1 MLNVFIANLNSP
13 NLLSD
18 FNKWKESTTY
28 FKQLFRD
35 AYIDLSDSYDNIGII
50 RSEVDGLP
58 YFSFYLEGF
67 IVDDEYKHSVS
78 FYLSRNALAEYINTL
93 DETQEIIVNPIEA
106 SDKSNTSSVSSNTPL
121 DDSDNLLDV
130 IAKLRQENA
139 LLRQD
144 NDFLKRK
151 LQYLEDDGR

>member
-1 MLNVFIANLNSP
+1 MLNVFIASLNNP

-50 RSEVDGLP
+50 RSEVDSLP

-67 IVDDEYKHSVS
+67 IVDDEHKKSVS
-78 FYLSRNALAEYINTL
+78 FYLNKDALTKYINTL
-93 DETQEIIVNPIEA
+93 NETQEIIFSPDEGNI
-106 SDKSNTSSVSSNTPL
+106 SSASSNTPL
-121 DDSDNLLDV
+121 EDSDNLLDMFT
-130 IAKLRQENA
+130 KLKRENA
-139 LLRQD
+139 LLRQE
-144 NDFLKRK
+144 NDLLKRK
-151 LQYLEDDGR
+151 LQYLDDDGR